1 MRIDAK
7 ALDDYPWYLRPLFWA
22 QQRRY
27 GAALNSALVW
37 ARSPKLFLGLAV
49 LYGMV
54 DRKGSP
60 LDPALRSLVTVRVS
74 QINHCPFCVDIN
86 SATLLE
92 RGMPAEKL
100 NALDSWRGNDLFSE
114 KECVAL
120 EYAEAMTFTDSSVDD
135 ELFRRVKIHFD
146 EEATVE
152 LTGLIAFQNMSSKF
166 NSALDIQPQGFCA
179 LPARTNKSTI
189 SAESPR

>member
-27 GAALNSALVW
+27 GAALDSALVW

-86 SATLLE
+86 SATSLE
-92 RGMPAEKL
+92 RGMSAEKL
-100 NALDSWRGNDLFSE
+100 NALDSWRGNDLFSG
-114 KECVAL
+114 KECVAP

-166 NSALDIQPQGFCA
+166 NNALDIQPQGFW
-179 LPARTNKSTI
+179 KSVV
-189 SAESPR
+189 